1 MPVTIETA
9 VEVGGW
15 SRTVEGIEDE
25 LMVLSGAIVATGLG
39 AVVVGFGAVD
49 VGLSLVDVGFVL
61 VGAGFVLVGAGFES
75 LSSSSSSSLLELVE
89 EEPLVDVFAVLLVGL
104 LLDFDSVFAALL
116 EELLLLELELPLG
129 FDPLLLGELEFVVAL
144 SALYAEAKNSELK
157 IEMIKFKLLPLDIVT
172 EATIRH
178 TRRRTKVKWELFSEI
193 SF

>member
-1 MPVTIETA
+1 MPVTIETT

-25 LMVLSGAIVATGLG
+25 LMVLRGAIVTTGLG
-39 AVVVGFGAVD
+39 A
-49 VGLSLVDVGFVL
+49 

-75 LSSSSSSSLLELVE
+75 LSSSSSSLLELVE
-89 EEPLVDVFAVLLVGL
+89 EEPLVDVFVLVLEGLLLLDFDSVFAVLLVGL
-104 LLDFDSVFAALL
+104 LLDFDSVFAALLEELL

-157 IEMIKFKLLPLDIVT
+157 IEMIKFKLFPLDIVT

-178 TRRRTKVKWELFSEI
+178 TRRRTKVKCELFSEF